1 MMDLHTHLDLYPDAL
16 RLAHKVNDANSFT
29 LCVTTSP
36 RAWEATSR
44 VFSKLPN
51 IKVALG
57 LHPETVS
64 RKYGE
69 RDLLLRYISLVGYVG
84 EIGLDGL
91 QQNMSSRIMQK
102 QILENVLSETSR
114 AGGRVLSIHS
124 RRAVSEVLALLRT
137 YPKAGIPIL
146 HWFSGSI
153 SELRDAINLGC
164 FFSVNTLM
172 ATSEKGSRLISLMP
186 HDRVLPESDGP
197 FAVHE
202 GTPLSPMGS
211 NDVALCLSRI
221 WKVPQNDVQIG
232 FEKTLREVQLS
243 ISQMINQHQ

>member
-16 RLAHKVNDANSFT
+16 ELAHKVNDANSFT

-44 VFSKLPN
+44 VFSQFSN
-51 IKVALG
+51 INVALG
-57 LHPETVS
+57 LHPENVS

-69 RDLLLRYISLVGYVG
+69 RDLLLRYISSVGYVG

-91 QQNMSSRIMQK
+91 SQSMSSRILQK
-102 QILENVLSETSR
+102 QIFENVLSETSR
-114 AGGRVLSIHS
+114 VGGRILSIHS
-124 RRAVSEVLALLRT
+124 RRAVSEVLSVLGT
-137 YPKAGIPIL
+137 YPRAGIPIL
-146 HWFSGSI
+146 HWFSGAF

-164 FFSVNTLM
+164 LFSVNTLM
-172 ATSEKGSRLISLMP
+172 ATSEKGAKLISLMP

-197 FAVHE
+197 FAVHK
-202 GTPLSPMGS
+202 GKPLSPIGS
-211 NDVALCLSRI
+211 NDVAQCLSRI
-221 WKVPQNDVQIG
+221 WKVSQDDVQIG

-243 ISQMINQHQ
+243 IP

>member
-44 VFSKLPN
+44 VFSQFSN

-57 LHPETVS
+57 LHPEIVS
-64 RKYGE
+64 RKYDE

-84 EIGLDGL
+84 EIGLDGSP
-91 QQNMSSRIMQK
+91 QNIHSRIMQK
-102 QILENVLSETSR
+102 HIFENALSEATR
-114 AGGRVLSIHS
+114 VGGRVLSIHS
-124 RRAVSEVLALLRT
+124 RRASSEALAILRA
-137 YPKAGIPIL
+137 YPKAGVPIL

-153 SELRDAINLGC
+153 SELNDAINLGC
-164 FFSVNTLM
+164 YFSVNTLM
-172 ATSEKGSRLISLMP
+172 ATSEKGSKLISLMP

-197 FAVHE
+197 FALQDGE
-202 GTPLSPMGS
+202 PLSPMGA
-211 NDVALCLSRI
+211 NDVALKLSRI
-221 WKVPQNDVQIG
+221 WNISQAEVQMG
-232 FEKTLREVQLS
+232 FETTLRQL
-243 ISQMINQHQ
+243 QLAR